1 MIRSL
6 LLISL
11 LSLLAPNVCLQAAD
25 LTLQPAEMRN
35 LGIEFA
41 MPRLVDAVG
50 EVDARAYVIIPPS
63 SEYVISSSLP
73 GLVARV
79 LAEAGEQVSAG
90 QPLFEIRSSE
100 FLALQQ
106 EYLESLHLAQL
117 ADAQLARD
125 KQLAEEGI
133 IAARRLEETR
143 ARAASANGR
152 LSEHGQMLM
161 IAGMRRQDLQR
172 LETSGNLQ
180 DTLIIRAPID
190 GVVLARNIKAGES
203 VDSMLS
209 LCRMADLSELWLDIR
224 VPRQDIGKVELGMSV
239 SVRESAVNV
248 PAEVVLV
255 GQAVDPDTQVVSVR
269 ARLTESAHGL
279 KPGQLVSASIVS
291 SGEFG
296 SEAKIWS
303 VPTAALI
310 RSGQRSFVF
319 VRSTNG
325 VDALQV
331 DPVGAA
337 AGEVQVRGLGE
348 HYEVVVSGASAL
360 KSLWLSEEDPDS

>member
-6 LLISL
+6 VCVFLMSMTV
-11 LSLLAPNVCLQAAD
+11 PNLRLQAAD
-25 LTLQPAEMRN
+25 LELQPAEMRN

-41 MPRLVDAVG
+41 TPRAVDAVA

-63 SEYVISSSLP
+63 SEFVISSSLP

-79 LAEAGEQVSAG
+79 RAEAGERVSSG
-90 QPLFEIRSSE
+90 QPLLEIRSSE
-100 FLALQQ
+100 FLTLQQ
-106 EYLESLHLAQL
+106 EYLEALHLANL

-125 KQLAEEGI
+125 QQLAEEGI

-152 LSEHGQMLM
+152 QSEHRQMLM
-161 IAGMRRQDLQR
+161 IAGMREEDLQK
-172 LETSGNLQ
+172 LETSGTLQ
-180 DTLIIRAPID
+180 DVLVIRAPID
-190 GVVLARNIKAGES
+190 GVVLARNITAGES
-203 VDSMLS
+203 VDSMVS

-224 VPRQDIGKVELGMSV
+224 VPRQYIGKVEPGMSV
-239 SVRESAVNV
+239 SVRESAVES

-269 ARLTESAHGL
+269 ARLSDSAHGL

-291 SGEFG
+291 GGEPGPAANF
-296 SEAKIWS
+296 WS
-303 VPTAALI
+303 IPTAALV

-319 VRSTNG
+319 VRAANG
-325 VDALQV
+325 VDALEV
-331 DPVGAA
+331 DPVGAS
-337 AGEVQVRGLGE
+337 AGEVQVRGLVE
-348 HYEVVVSGASAL
+348 QVEIVVSGASAL
-360 KSLWLSEEDPDS
+360 KALWLAEGDPDS